1 MFPVF
6 HENFLLHEN
15 DANTRANQIQKY
27 LEKLI
32 NSKQYQTNQIVVSI
46 IIITNSIFFFYNLK
60 FVFKI
65 SWIFLIYH
73 IYLF

>member
-15 DANTRANQIQKY
+15 DANTKANQIQKY

-46 IIITNSIFFFYNLK
+46 IIITNSIFFLQN
-60 FVFKI
+60 
-65 SWIFLIYH
+65 
-73 IYLF
+73 